1 VSKAPGQAVQ
11 FVGPHTDFMALRNSF
26 ATNTNIRSLSVRASI
41 LEKYTTISENSRD
54 RLIR

>member
-1 VSKAPGQAVQ
+1 MSKAPGQAVQ